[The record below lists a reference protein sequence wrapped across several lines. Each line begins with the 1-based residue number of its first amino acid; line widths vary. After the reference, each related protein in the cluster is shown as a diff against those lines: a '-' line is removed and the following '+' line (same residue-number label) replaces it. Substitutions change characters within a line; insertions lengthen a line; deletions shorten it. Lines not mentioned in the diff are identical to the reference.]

1 MPWLPYDYWASYE
14 ERVSDFAAYDERVR
28 QIETFGQDYGRIYL
42 DDETQRLRF
51 FWRGQA
57 NLVYG
62 LHSSLARL
70 LDSRGKLTE
79 TNVARAEAEII
90 AEARTW
96 LGGGHVPA
104 LPALDVLALLQHH
117 GAPTRLLD
125 FTRDPYMALFFAAEK
140 DDANPGRV
148 LAIGVPEGSVSF
160 TDAEATS
167 HQPAWRDGGIAD
179 WEKLPRVWEPTANFP
194 RLRAQQGVF
203 LVGGVPSN
211 DTRRNMLDPASG
223 SWRAMTAREVRH
235 CMSVPFNLSKFER
248 ARAAAETGQRTAGQ
262 PPKPPIGFTL
272 RIEGS
277 KDDLRSYLAGHAPR
291 IDHSTVYPD
300 EAGFAAHAASVARA
314 ASA

>member
-14 ERVSDFAAYDERVR
+14 ERVSDVAAYDERIR
-28 QIETFGQDYGRIYL
+28 QITTFGQEYGRIYL
-42 DDETQRLRF
+42 GDETQRLRF

-70 LDSRGKLTE
+70 LERRGQLTE
-79 TNVARAEAEII
+79 TNVARAEGEIF
-90 AEARTW
+90 AEARAW
-96 LGGGHVPA
+96 LGGLVPA
-104 LPALDVLALLQHH
+104 LPALDLLALLQHH

-125 FTRDPYMALFFAAEK
+125 FTRDSYMALFFAVEK

-148 LAIGVPEGSVSF
+148 LAIGVPEGSASF
-160 TDAEATS
+160 TDAETTA
-167 HQPAWRDGGIAD
+167 HDPAWWGGSIAD
-179 WEKLPRVWEPTANFP
+179 WENLPRVWEPTANFP

-203 LVGGVPSN
+203 LVGGVPAN
-211 DTRRNMLDPASG
+211 DARRNMLDPVTGA
-223 SWRAMTAREVRH
+223 WRPMTAREVRH
-235 CMSVPFNLSKFER
+235 CMSVPFNLAKFER
-248 ARAAAETGQRTAGQ
+248 ARVAAESGQRTPGQ

-277 KDDLRSYLAGHAPR
+277 KRDLRAYLADRPPR
-291 IDHSTVYPD
+291 IDYSTVYPD

-314 ASA
+314 AG